1 MGCVAHSNSHSA
13 NIHLNGQ
20 QGRSSAGKKEKNK
33 QKAVDN
39 RIKSLEARDAPTAV
53 IETKAKTQKDN
64 LLIAAALKRHF
75 IFNSLDSNQ
84 TSQVVN
90 EMKYYTIDTGE
101 NVFEQNSVG
110 NNFFIVATGKVEVLI
125 NGVKKAVLRPGDSFG
140 EVALLHG
147 TLRMATIKT
156 LEKSCFWS
164 IDRKTF
170 RNVAY
175 SINSLNYRENKAFI
189 ENVSLFHVLTD
200 DQKEHL
206 LNSLNTQTFPA
217 GTNIVSDG
225 DPGELFYLIKEGRVS
240 VTKNGSEL
248 REMSKGDYFGEQA
261 LLYKQNRTA
270 TVQTITNVTC
280 LSIASDALSLALG
293 SKLQHIIYRNSVKIS
308 LENDE
313 FLKKLNQSQISA
325 ISESIQVYSYKPGQI
340 VANQGTCKSLNLFV
354 VLKGSLKSGEKT
366 FELFSCA
373 FSQQFCG
380 KVEEG
385 VEEELI
391 AAEDSDVGVISIE
404 HFEKLISGHYAEI
417 TVVNDIVRTLKA
429 IPLLSNLKPEVLQRI
444 VKNMKVVEMEAGEF
458 VFNEGQDADFFFI
471 IKTGELEVW
480 KNSKP
485 VRVLYSYDYFGE
497 RSLLFN
503 SKRTATV
510 RSKTKVELW
519 CLKRDNFLS
528 DFSDTIKT
536 QLLRRIELQDTK
548 VKLSD
553 LYLLKTIGKGTF
565 GNVFLVSH
573 KKRGTTYALKTVD
586 RKKIQA
592 YSIHSNV
599 ILERKVLLLLD
610 HPMIMKL
617 VKTFKDSDRIYFLL
631 EHVMGQDMF
640 DVLRTLQI
648 LRDADAKFYA
658 ACLINILEHVH
669 SKGIVYR
676 DLKPENIVIDYEGY
690 PKLIDFGISKIVS
703 GRTFSMVGTPHYM
716 AVEIIEGKGYGHLVD
731 YWSLGVVIYELICGG
746 LPFGDEEEEPYAIYE
761 KILEHNL
768 TFPQWVENNSAAQHL
783 IEQLLSPNPS
793 LRIGGTSEAIYCHP
807 WFMGLN
813 WDKLSSK
820 QLKPPFIPN
829 TQNANISK
837 DNKKNLD
844 PAYDF
849 MKLIK
854 LEEDKEQ
861 LNSSNAGSETFD
873 DWDKE
878 F

>member
-1 MGCVAHSNSHSA
+1 M
-13 NIHLNGQ
+13 
-20 QGRSSAGKKEKNK
+20 
-33 QKAVDN
+33 
-39 RIKSLEARDAPTAV
+39 
-53 IETKAKTQKDN
+53 
-64 LLIAAALKRHF
+64 
-75 IFNSLDSNQ
+75 
-84 TSQVVN
+84 
-90 EMKYYTIDTGE
+90 
-101 NVFEQNSVG
+101 
-110 NNFFIVATGKVEVLI
+110 
-125 NGVKKAVLRPGDSFG
+125 
-140 EVALLHG
+140 
-147 TLRMATIKT
+147 
-156 LEKSCFWS
+156 
-164 IDRKTF
+164 
-170 RNVAY
+170 
-175 SINSLNYRENKAFI
+175 
-189 ENVSLFHVLTD
+189 
-200 DQKEHL
+200 
-206 LNSLNTQTFPA
+206 
-217 GTNIVSDG
+217 
-225 DPGELFYLIKEGRVS
+225 
-240 VTKNGSEL
+240 
-248 REMSKGDYFGEQA
+248 
-261 LLYKQNRTA
+261 
-270 TVQTITNVTC
+270 
-280 LSIASDALSLALG
+280 
-293 SKLQHIIYRNSVKIS
+293 
-308 LENDE
+308 
-313 FLKKLNQSQISA
+313 
-325 ISESIQVYSYKPGQI
+325 
-340 VANQGTCKSLNLFV
+340 
-354 VLKGSLKSGEKT
+354 
-366 FELFSCA
+366 
-373 FSQQFCG
+373 
-380 KVEEG
+380 
-385 VEEELI
+385 
-391 AAEDSDVGVISIE
+391 
-404 HFEKLISGHYAEI
+404 
-417 TVVNDIVRTLKA
+417 
-429 IPLLSNLKPEVLQRI
+429 
-444 VKNMKVVEMEAGEF
+444 
-458 VFNEGQDADFFFI
+458 
-471 IKTGELEVW
+471 EVW

-553 LYLLKTIGKGTF
+553 LFLIKAIGKGTF

-586 RKKIQA
+586 RKKILA
-592 YSIHSNV
+592 YSIQSNIV
-599 ILERKVLLLLD
+599 HERKVLLLLD

-617 VKTFKDSDRIYFLL
+617 VKTFKDNDRIYFLI

-690 PKLIDFGISKIVS
+690 PKLIDFGISKIVC

-829 TQNANISK
+829 HPNSNIPKENTKYPDS
-837 DNKKNLD
+837 
-844 PAYDF
+844 AYDF
-849 MKLIK
+849 TKLIK
-854 LEEDKEQ
+854 LEEDKKQ
-861 LNSSNAGSETFD
+861 FTNANIGSETFD